1 MPVLVDGELVLYGFC
16 GADDWFD
23 EGFTDRDVLDALSA
37 IGRETDVT
45 VRLNSGGGFTDAGK
59 AIFNALKAHLGRV
72 TVSVDGIA
80 ASAASIIAM
89 AGDDVI
95 MRTGA
100 LMMVHEASGI
110 TFGDADEH
118 RRGVEWLERESA
130 ALASIYAEKTG
141 GTVEEMRA
149 LMQAETWLTASEAV
163 EQGFADSADSEKAR
177 AVAAFDYRAYANAP
191 KPLKARARK
200 ENWSLDEARKAVALA
215 AGKSRPKENPMTD
228 KPAAGTNAA
237 TTTPAG
243 QESAPA
249 QPPASAAAAPP
260 TVTDLDAARAEGRT
274 AALAYVTEVTE
285 ICRLAGA
292 PEKAQAFVEKGT
304 ATADVRKALLDA
316 RAHADGARTVV
327 GTPSASTAASGDGR
341 AGWDKA
347 VASINARVRA

>member
-89 AGDDVI
+89 AGDEVI

-100 LMMVHEASGI
+100 LMMIHEASGI

-118 RRGVEWLERESA
+118 RRSVEWLERESA

-141 GTVEEMRA
+141 GTVEDMRA
-149 LMQAETWLTASEAV
+149 LMQAETWLTAAEAV

-191 KPLKARARK
+191 KPLKAKARK
-200 ENWSLDEARKAVALA
+200 ENWSLDEARKAVASA
-215 AGKSRPKENPMTD
+215 AGNPRRKENPMTD
-228 KPAAGTNAA
+228 KTAAGSNAA
-237 TTTPAG
+237 ATATAG
-243 QESAPA
+243 QEPAAQQPAAPA
-249 QPPASAAAAPP
+249 PA

-292 PEKAQAFVEKGT
+292 PEKAQAFIEKGT

-316 RAHADGARTVV
+316 RAQADGARTVV
-327 GTPSASTAASGDGR
+327 GTPPASTAGGADGR

-347 VASINARVRA
+347 VAGINARVRA